1 MNLNMKAKFKVG
13 DKNLNNESLQE
24 IVRRVIKEN
33 DQDQYIEKI
42 FWLLYPNA
50 DKYNKNTSA
59 KDVINF
65 VKKNFNGNFKA
76 AYNDLKSDD
85 NFQSTR
91 GRYAGYS

>member
-1 MNLNMKAKFKVG
+1 MKKFK
-13 DKNLNNESLQE
+13 KPESLQE

-42 FWLLYPNA
+42 YWLLYPSANT
-50 DKYNKNTSA
+50 YNKNTSA

-65 VKKNFNGNFKA
+65 VKKNFKGDFKA
-76 AYNDLKSDD
+76 AYNDLQSEDD
-85 NFQSTR
+85 FQSTR